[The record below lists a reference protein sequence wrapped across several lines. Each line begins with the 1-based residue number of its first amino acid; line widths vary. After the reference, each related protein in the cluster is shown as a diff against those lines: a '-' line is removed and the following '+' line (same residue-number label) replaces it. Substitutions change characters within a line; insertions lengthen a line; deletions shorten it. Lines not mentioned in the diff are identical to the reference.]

1 MLNNTP
7 SQTNAKNIRIVE
19 EQLYQVDAMY
29 DSRPNGV
36 QRLLSFSLKVGE
48 MLKEEIRGYF
58 TEAEINAIVDNE
70 NGTLID
76 ERYWGNKRMFLISLE
91 DGFEMDGLGARWE
104 VSFEEVKS
112 KINSMSDPAFL
123 YFHEAIYRFWNEAPS
138 YGSPTPS
145 LEKFKKDFL

>member
-7 SQTNAKNIRIVE
+7 THNNAKNVRIVE
-19 EQLYQVDAMY
+19 EQLHQVEVLY

-48 MLKEEIRGYF
+48 MLREEIRGHF
-58 TEAEINAIVDNE
+58 TAAELNAITDNE

-91 DGFEMDGLGARWE
+91 DGFELDGLGAKWE
-104 VSFEEVKS
+104 VSFEEVKR
-112 KINSMSDPAFL
+112 KINSLSDPAFL
-123 YFHEAIYRFWNEAPS
+123 YFHEAIYRFWNEAAS
-138 YGSPTPS
+138 YGSPAPS
-145 LEKFKKDFL
+145 LEKLHKDLL